1 MKKFIMLVA
10 LIFATVLSVSATT
23 KDDKRKDVV
32 IHPTTIGANQEGNQY
47 PRTPDPSIYAYIED
61 GVLTVSI
68 DRYLGYVST
77 TIEDANG
84 AEADSYSEYI
94 NGTSTYVMNVSALTP
109 GTYTVYLIFADGR
122 EYYGI
127 FTVE

>member
-1 MKKFIMLVA
+1 MKKSLLLLV
-10 LIFATVLSVSATT
+10 LFCGLYSFAMPCFAKSDKIIINATL
-23 KDDKRKDVV
+23 KSG
-32 IHPTTIGANQEGNQY
+32 HNC

-109 GTYTVYLIFADGR
+109 GTYTVYFMFSDGR

>member
-1 MKKFIMLVA
+1 MKKSLLLLV
-10 LIFATVLSVSATT
+10 LFCGLYSFTMPCFAKPSKVIIDTT
-23 KDDKRKDVV
+23 LKPGSQR
-32 IHPTTIGANQEGNQY
+32 

-61 GVLTVSI
+61 GVLTVNI

-84 AEADSYSEYI
+84 AEVESDTEYI

-109 GTYTVYLIFADGR
+109 GTYTVYFIFSDGR
-122 EYYGI
+122 EYYGT